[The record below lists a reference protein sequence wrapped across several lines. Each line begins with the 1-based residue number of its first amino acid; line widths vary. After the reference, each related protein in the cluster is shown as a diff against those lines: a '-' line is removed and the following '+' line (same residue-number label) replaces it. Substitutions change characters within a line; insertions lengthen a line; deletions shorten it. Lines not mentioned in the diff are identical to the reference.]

1 MTEDLEKTGRFFRDE
16 DGELY
21 LRAVNKSGLAMWFNL
36 RQGLTSEE
44 DDARLEAAFKKYED
58 LP

>member
-1 MTEDLEKTGRFFRDE
+1 MTEDLTKQGRFFRDD

-21 LRAVNKSGLAMWFNL
+21 LRAVNESGLAMWFNL
-36 RQGLTSEE
+36 RQGLTSKE